1 MNASNASADLVRIQ
15 SDRIT
20 ALEDEVERLRLELSA
35 THDMAATLEA
45 DVLRLRAE
53 RDWLSKELEHMRVS
67 YSSCDAALAQCEQNS
82 QRIADDLAALRAA
95 LDAHNSGCIGACEAR
110 AKDCEAYTSRGLQC
124 PECPRDWM
132 VDTEAALAARG
143 KASE

>member
-53 RDWLSKELEHMRVS
+53 RDDLHQMDHEDSK
-67 YSSCDAALAQCEQNS
+67 
-82 QRIADDLAALRAA
+82 
-95 LDAHNSGCIGACEAR
+95 
-110 AKDCEAYTSRGLQC
+110 T
-124 PECPRDWM
+124 
-132 VDTEAALAARG
+132 
-143 KASE
+143 